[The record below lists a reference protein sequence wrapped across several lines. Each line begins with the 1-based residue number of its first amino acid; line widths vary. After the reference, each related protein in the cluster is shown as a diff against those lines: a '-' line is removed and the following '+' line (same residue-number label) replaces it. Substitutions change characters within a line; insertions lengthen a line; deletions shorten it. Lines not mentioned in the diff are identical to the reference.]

1 MNFLKEM
8 KRTTF
13 SSLMNKQPYRELIWG
28 GALKFECTAA
38 TMTSYENFTREEVAA
53 RGMTCVCQMASATAQ
68 SAARMYTS
76 DWEEEEKVCTWKNL
90 SLTLALVL
98 NRQYYRDQHCNN
110 HGKVDDS
117 CKEEDGQASHLP

>member
-13 SSLMNKQPYRELIWG
+13 SSSMNKQPYRELIWG
-28 GALKFECTAA
+28 RAFKFECTAA
-38 TMTSYENFTREEVAA
+38 TMTTYGNLTREEVAA

-76 DWEEEEKVCTWKNL
+76 DWEEEEKVCTWKNP

-98 NRQYYRDQHCNN
+98 KRQNRDQHCNN
-110 HGKVDDS
+110 DGQVDDS
-117 CKEEDGQASHLP
+117 RKEEDGETSHLP